1 MAVDPEKFRNLRD
14 RLDVIADIVDM
25 DPETREFI
33 ENQVFGEELREVEKL
48 LDESRP
54 PRLYVFGRSGAG
66 KSSLINALANKDE
79 DVADVGA
86 VEPTTVDSTPYE
98 VEFSDRYASWEVVDS
113 RGLFESVSP
122 TGDVPA
128 DTIEFMKQDLEKY
141 RPDILLHVVTPD
153 QVRAGEEDF
162 KAIQNLREEID
173 SQFPPIVYCLNKV
186 DSHMAPG
193 DEWPPHENPSLQADI
208 EKNMDFLS
216 EVLEKQVDSTF
227 ETEPI
232 RDDTPLWGYT
242 YDSKE
247 YIGVVP
253 VFLQQEPYWNV
264 STLSWLIGDFL
275 PTDARLQFAQG
286 QRREELMRDLA
297 KDVRKRFS
305 TAAAGIGGAPTP
317 VADAALLTPLQMFM
331 VGIIGTL
338 SCREFT
344 TDTIREYLS
353 AMGLVGV
360 GGLAARE
367 IARALIQFIPGAGSA
382 VSASIAGGTT
392 WAMGESAEKFYFDG
406 VDVEPSSFLEEGK
419 KRFQ

>member
-1 MAVDPEKFRNLRD
+1 MAVDPEKFRNLRA
-14 RLDVIADIVDM
+14 RLDEIADIVDM
-25 DPETREFI
+25 DPEAQEYI
-33 ENQVFGEELREVEKL
+33 ENQVFGDELKEVEKM

-86 VEPTTVDSTPYE
+86 VEPTTVDSKLHE
-98 VEFSDRYASWEVVDS
+98 VEFPDRYANWEVVDS

-122 TGDVPA
+122 DGDVPA
-128 DTIEFMKQDLEKY
+128 DTVEFMKQDLEAY

-162 KAIQNLREEID
+162 KAIKNLREEID

-208 EKNMDFLS
+208 EENMDFLS
-216 EVLEKQVDSTF
+216 DVLKKQVDSAF

-242 YDSKE
+242 YDSE
-247 YIGVVP
+247 AYVGVVP
-253 VFLQQEPYWNV
+253 VYLQQEPYWNV
-264 STLSWLIGDFL
+264 NTLSWLIGDFL

-297 KDVRKRFS
+297 KDVRRRFS
-305 TAAAGIGGAPTP
+305 TAAAGVGGAPTP
-317 VADAALLTPLQMFM
+317 IADVAILTPLQMVM

-338 SCREFT
+338 SCRDFG
-344 TDTIREYLS
+344 TDTVKEYLS

-367 IARALIQFIPGAGSA
+367 FARTLTQFALGPGSA
-382 VSASIAGGTT
+382 VSAGIAGGTT
-392 WAMGESAEKFYFDG
+392 WAMGQSAEKFFFDG
-406 VDVEPSSFLEEGK
+406 VDVKPSTLLDEGK